1 MNDKIKQLLE
11 NAEQSDAIAKNKWR
25 IENREQLRK
34 ERKEKLKELME
45 KEIKQKRTFEI
56 KMIVTVSTERAI
68 DAMIEM
74 KYDILSGKT
83 QREMYQE
90 EGCDKVIMT
99 FTEVKNDKQQTAVKL
114 YTEEQVRKA
123 IELSR
128 DTHPQGRGYVVTDE
142 YDYSMDEVVD
152 LLTPIELPSD
162 EEIWDRAD
170 EIFGRADSEQSDVR
184 HLAFMESAKWM
195 RNKIQGG
202 DQ

>member
-1 MNDKIKQLLE
+1 MNDKIKELLE
-11 NAEQSDAIAKNKWR
+11 NAEQSDAIAINKWR

-68 DAMIEM
+68 DAMIKM

-99 FTEVKNDKQQTAVKL
+99 FTEVTNDKQ
-114 YTEEQVRKA
+114 
-123 IELSR
+123 
-128 DTHPQGRGYVVTDE
+128 
-142 YDYSMDEVVD
+142 
-152 LLTPIELPSD
+152 
-162 EEIWDRAD
+162 
-170 EIFGRADSEQSDVR
+170 
-184 HLAFMESAKWM
+184 
-195 RNKIQGG
+195 
-202 DQ
+202 